1 MQVLVKSTDERAET
15 HCTVCGRGFVMFW
28 ERHAEADRVQ
38 MLKDVDVALKNH
50 HCSGNNPAAHPD
62 HGFLVPD
69 WDGPVAASG
78 AAILGNAPT
87 WAL

>member
-1 MQVLVKSTDERAET
+1 
-15 HCTVCGRGFVMFW
+15 
-28 ERHAEADRVQ
+28 
-38 MLKDVDVALKNH
+38 VALKNH